1 MLSSEPHNKK
11 LQADNLRGVCF
22 VVSLSLNFTTKQTPH
37 KLRLTAA
44 LCEKERRENINM
56 KYLTKAQVYEAIDSL
71 SSETIEFESVRS
83 HDKSDIRKS
92 KTMDIQSFKNMV
104 AESIEEGHLPGGDIE
119 VKIPSIRLTLVG
131 HHDGL
136 YWLE

>member
-1 MLSSEPHNKK
+1 MLVPHIVSCKQPPHETR
-11 LQADNLRGVCF
+11 LNL
-22 VVSLSLNFTTKQTPH
+22 
-37 KLRLTAA
+37 A

-83 HDKSDIRKS
+83 HNKSEIRKS

>member
-1 MLSSEPHNKK
+1 MVVPPILSCKRPSHT
-11 LQADNLRGVCF
+11 A
-22 VVSLSLNFTTKQTPH
+22 
-37 KLRLTAA
+37 RLMAA

-83 HDKSDIRKS
+83 HNKSEIRKS